1 MDNRDFA
8 QVLLIEATS
17 LLECTQAEAYKS
29 RNQDKNKSIAVL
41 LTEAALLL
49 NESIN
54 IKEVQ
59 IKKDSPLDKWDKKR
73 REESDKADE
82 TTKNIL
88 KVFTKKQYFLHHQ
101 IHMFSFH
108 SNLQVQNQN
117 IKGILFH
124 ISNF

>member
-88 KVFTKKQYFLHHQ
+88 KVLTSVGHYNKK
-101 IHMFSFH
+101 
-108 SNLQVQNQN
+108 
-117 IKGILFH
+117 
-124 ISNF
+124 